1 MALERLE
8 QGSDVSGIAGD
19 RRFDKLVLRLE
30 VVVDVADGNV
40 RRSRDIGDRRLL
52 DALVVDH
59 LARTRHEALT
69 LSGSHSRGGVTHLTN
84 RSPTP
89 RRSWPTGTAQRA
101 HAAHQCAPRGSQ

>member
-8 QGSDVSGIAGD
+8 QGSYVSGIAVD
-19 RRFDKLVLRLE
+19 RRFDEVVLCLE

-59 LARTRHEALT
+59 LARGCHEAFT
-69 LSGSHSRGGVTHLTN
+69 LSALHRWGGVTHLPN

-89 RRSWPTGTAQRA
+89 RRQLGDWNSR
-101 HAAHQCAPRGSQ
+101 S